1 MEYSPR
7 RNGKAAMKY
16 ARSTP
21 RKSCRYS
28 TSNYLRA
35 AEPGVTIARI
45 IV

>member
-1 MEYSPR
+1 MDAP
-7 RNGKAAMKY
+7 G
-16 ARSTP
+16 
-21 RKSCRYS
+21 KSCRYS

>member
-1 MEYSPR
+1 MVLT
-7 RNGKAAMKY
+7 AMAK
-16 ARSTP
+16 RQWSTQ

>member
-16 ARSTP
+16 A